1 MESPYLQVRKSFL
14 LAIIFSLLLHST
26 LLFMGYPASNLF
38 SNSGAN
44 ADDSETP
51 PQRRLIATLRRSP
64 AVSLLPPSPRNVEV
78 LTPVRKPS
86 SAPSKK
92 KVVPNKSAQ
101 PKQLSV
107 PTGIWV
113 NRKWS
118 NAERADMG
126 KFLKEL
132 AVEAKP
138 PSTQELPAKALAMAR
153 QMGRSSQ
160 YDGVDH
166 ESKPAAGKGKFIEP
180 YSLEMYWDAFLRKLN
195 RSAAFVTNE
204 RRTRG
209 QRKALVE
216 ISLNSD
222 GSLKSYKVL
231 NSADQEAEIA
241 YIKSVVERASPFS
254 AFPPDIRKAQDSLT
268 IRMCI
273 YPVHAGEGGGFS
285 RSSGAQDC
293 RG

>member
-14 LAIIFSLLLHST
+14 LAIIFSLLLH
-26 LLFMGYPASNLF
+26 LAILFIGYFPHDLS
-38 SNSGAN
+38 SNSGAS
-44 ADDSETP
+44 ADDSEIP
-51 PQRRLIATLRRSP
+51 PQRRLTATLARAPTSP
-64 AVSLLPPSPRNVEV
+64 LSPPSPRSAEV
-78 LTPVRKPS
+78 PAPEKKPP
-86 SAPSKK
+86 SADSKK
-92 KVVPNKSAQ
+92 KAVHNKSVPQ
-101 PKQLSV
+101 KQLTA
-107 PTGIWV
+107 PTGVWAK
-113 NRKWS
+113 RQWS

-126 KFLKEL
+126 KFLNEL
-132 AVEAKP
+132 AAEAKP
-138 PSTQELPAKALAMAR
+138 PSAHELPAKALAMAR
-153 QMGRSSQ
+153 QMGRSTQ
-160 YDGVDH
+160 DDGVDS
-166 ESKPAAGKGKFIEP
+166 ESKPAAGKGKVIEA

-195 RSAAFVTNE
+195 RSAAFVSNE
-204 RRTRG
+204 RRGRG

-254 AFPPDIRKAQDSLT
+254 AFPPDIRKAQDSLS

-273 YPVHAGEGGGFS
+273 YPPRQGEGGGFS
-285 RSSGAQDC
+285 RSWGGQDC